1 MTRAAIS
8 NAIDDLREH
17 LRAAELHTPG
27 GVLLEPERAECVH
40 GVARRHGLSAE
51 RLREY
56 IDTVGG

>member
-8 NAIDDLREH
+8 NAVDDLHES
-17 LRAAELHTPG
+17 LRAAALHTPG
-27 GVLLEPERAECVH
+27 GVLLEHDRAEYVH

-56 IDTVGG
+56 IDTVGC